1 MTRTEDA
8 ELMARFLATR
18 DPAHRE
24 EVILRYVPLVH
35 FVLGCLGISRSMN
48 EHDDLVSQGL
58 LGLVEAA
65 DHFDPACKTQFSTYA
80 TLRIRGRILDYLR
93 SIDWLPRT
101 ARARARAVDNATF
114 ELWGQLHHEP
124 SDEELAQRLGYDM
137 ETLLQAHIDSSRVI
151 LSLDTLLES
160 DAENASLYEAV
171 ADPAQKDPSETA
183 DDKAV
188 RSEIVDALH
197 QITERERTVLSLY
210 YYEELTLKEIGS
222 VLGISESRVC
232 QLHSRAVTNL
242 KSILETKRIT
252 SAATPTTA
260 APMIVRDGADS
271 R

>member
-1 MTRTEDA
+1 MTRPEDA
-8 ELMARFLATR
+8 ELMARFIASR

-35 FVLGCLGISRSMN
+35 FVLGSLGMYRAMS
-48 EHDDLVSQGL
+48 EYDDLISQGL

-65 DHFDPACKTQFSTYA
+65 DRFDPACKTQFSTYA

-93 SIDWLPRT
+93 SIDWLPRS
-101 ARARARAVDNATF
+101 ARARARAVEDATF
-114 ELWGQLHHEP
+114 ELWGKFHHEP
-124 SDEELAQRLGYDM
+124 SDEELAERLGYDK
-137 ETLLQAHIDSSRVI
+137 ETLQQAHIDSSRVI
-151 LSLDTLLES
+151 LSLDTLMES

-183 DDKAV
+183 DDRAL

-197 QITERERTVLSLY
+197 QITDRERTVLSLY

-242 KSILETKRIT
+242 KSILESKRIP
-252 SAATPTTA
+252 SASIPSTDA
-260 APMIVRDGADS
+260 AQTIRGGSGS